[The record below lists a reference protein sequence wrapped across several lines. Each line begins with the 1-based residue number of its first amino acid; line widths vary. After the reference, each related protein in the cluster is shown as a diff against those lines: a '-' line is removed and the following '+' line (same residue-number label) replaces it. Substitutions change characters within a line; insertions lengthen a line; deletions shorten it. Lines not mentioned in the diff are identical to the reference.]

1 MALKEIRKGENTNDL
16 NGILLNLN
24 NGDLIA
30 LEETVKKWGFKDNES
45 ALRFA
50 LAVIAQSEGG
60 LVYIDSKDQKKIGL
74 KPSQELLEEKKV
86 ENSSEE

>member
-16 NGILLNLN
+16 NSILLNLN